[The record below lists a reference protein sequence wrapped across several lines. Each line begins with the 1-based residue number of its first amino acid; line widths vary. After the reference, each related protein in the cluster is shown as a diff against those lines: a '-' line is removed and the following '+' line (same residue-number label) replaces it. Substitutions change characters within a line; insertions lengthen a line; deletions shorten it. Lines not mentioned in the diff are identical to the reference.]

1 MMVIQN
7 RMMNSARLEC
17 SKLETCFLVKWAP
30 ARLNIEQDLQSH
42 KLQRLRILS
51 IFLVQVSRHLFE
63 TGKS

>member
-7 RMMNSARLEC
+7 RMMNSARLEF